1 MTDNIIKDNKDGCGG
16 DGCEDDILTI
26 NTTDATVAVR
36 DIVTNSI
43 NDNNILNELF
53 INQLKNI
60 DIDKKLNYCDIQRI
74 SKFIKCSIFNK
85 NVCSLWTGYIT
96 NDNNINKGVYINF
109 YFNKKK
115 IALHRLL
122 YSNYVGILSDKEYI
136 KYNCINKGK
145 CCNIHHMSKFTYKK
159 NNTVVNNNIN
169 NNNINNFNNN
179 DLSLEL

>member
-1 MTDNIIKDNKDGCGG
+1 MTDNIIKDNKGEG
-16 DGCEDDILTI
+16 EDKGEAI
-26 NTTDATVAVR
+26 R

-159 NNTVVNNNIN
+159 NNTIVNNNIN